1 MSDSYSEPSE
11 NPFKKKAP
19 AAAAPAADSSTA
31 EGAGTASVAA
41 PSVALARSVSAKAPA
56 VPSLSDDASGSS
68 TISAAS
74 AAAVPIP
81 ETRPAFAG
89 PDGADSDN
97 AALPGELSDAK
108 EWGGGRPGGPP
119 PKLPKRGCIGAT
131 RQCCG
136 RAHAALAGSTVCS
149 LSLLG
154 IAAAGSFALFVYS
167 LTQLGSRTVVGS
179 QCPGTLGCAVG
190 LASAN
195 CLNIGGGG
203 QSCENVCAWYGEQGA
218 APVQF
223 TVAGFK
229 GASGSDA
236 YVYCPFPKVNTN
248 WRIPL
253 TLFSSILS
261 LVALLAVAKRWKS
274 SVIVSSFLHF
284 AAGSLYFWV
293 MIQDSAAVDKA
304 SLACS
309 RRFASLPAAGAYG
322 TAELQCAQ
330 AKYVAVCLVDAA
342 LSLFTVSA
350 EVLVRG
356 RWSQVHIAALHPRPP
371 RAASRHCCTFFATP
385 SLSLFLTLSHCP
397 FSLPCCSCTW
407 ARCC

>member
-1 MSDSYSEPSE
+1 MYPEEPDHPDCVRIRIATTVMGDSFVEPSE

-19 AAAAPAADSSTA
+19 SAPAPPDATTV
-31 EGAGTASVAA
+31 EGAGTASVAVPPA
-41 PSVALARSVSAKAPA
+41 AVARSVSVKAPA
-56 VPSLSDDASGSS
+56 IASASDAASGSS
-68 TISAAS
+68 TGSA
-74 AAAVPIP
+74 AAAVPVL
-81 ETRPAFAG
+81 ESRPAFAG
-89 PDGADSDN
+89 PDGADRDD
-97 AALPGELSDAK
+97 AALPGEQAGAQDWS
-108 EWGGGRPGGPP
+108 GGRPGGPA
-119 PKLPKRGCIGAT
+119 PKLPKRGCVRAT

-136 RAHAALAGSTVCS
+136 HAHATVAGSTVCS

-167 LTQLGSRTVVGS
+167 LTQLGNRTVVGS
-179 QCPGTLGCAVG
+179 QCPSTIGCAVG

-236 YVYCPFPKVNTN
+236 YVYCPFPKINTN

-253 TLFSSILS
+253 TLFASILS
-261 LVALLAVAKRWKS
+261 LIALLAVAKRWKS
-274 SVIVSSFLHF
+274 SVIASSFLHF
-284 AAGSLYFWV
+284 ATGGLYFWV

-304 SLACS
+304 SIACS
-309 RRFASLPAAGAYG
+309 KRFASLPAAGAYG
-322 TAELQCAQ
+322 SAELQCSQ

-350 EVLVRG
+350 
-356 RWSQVHIAALHPRPP
+356 AALTLL
-371 RAASRHCCTFFATP
+371 AA
-385 SLSLFLTLSHCP
+385 LLT
-397 FSLPCCSCTW
+397 
-407 ARCC
+407 